1 MKRLA
6 MVVVSLLVTVV
17 LPSCSSHI
25 LRLAEP
31 EISVRT
37 VEVPRARPINATSFT
52 TVVQVEILNRSS
64 LPLRLQRIELSSVGT
79 GPFNIVLTRRDFN
92 QPIEPSQAMR
102 FPVWSQASYVGL
114 EETLAQSEGQIMVR
128 GVAIFDT
135 EGGGFRTVFLQR
147 VNTSISRPDP
157 KS

>member
-6 MVVVSLLVTVV
+6 MIVVSLLSTIF
-17 LPSCSSHI
+17 LGSCSSHI

-31 EISVRT
+31 EINVRT

-64 LPLRLQRIELSSVGT
+64 LPLNLQRIELASVGT
-79 GPFNIVLTRRDFN
+79 NAFNIVLTRRDFN
-92 QPIEPSQAMR
+92 QPIQPSQAIR

-114 EETLAQSEGQIMVR
+114 DETLAQSEGQIMVR
-128 GVAIFDT
+128 GVAVFGA

-147 VNTSISRPDP
+147 VNTSISRPEP
-157 KS
+157 RS